1 MNISNS
7 ILEKESPQVREMFT
21 FWAKRMH
28 CEVDFWPLEDDID
41 VHTEGHCER
50 VLLHALRLAN
60 MQKLRIRATIALCHT
75 AIFHDTRR
83 KDNYLDK
90 GHGERAAE
98 YYKAFCAEHAD
109 MHYLPE
115 AYAAIRFHDQDDTL
129 GDAYIQNEGKDEAPA
144 WLTVYHDFKDADAL
158 DRYRLGTWCLD
169 ANYLRSQEAKE
180 MMPFALDLVHQ
191 TIDAETLKRTYALT
205 EPFKDRFKKP

>member
-60 MQKLRIRATIALCHT
+60 MQKLRIRATIALCHA

-115 AYAAIRFHDQDDTL
+115 AYAAIRFHDQDDIL
-129 GDAYIQNEGKDEAPA
+129 GAMPIFRMRAKMKLLHGSRYIMISRMLTH
-144 WLTVYHDFKDADAL
+144 LTVTD
-158 DRYRLGTWCLD
+158 
-169 ANYLRSQEAKE
+169 
-180 MMPFALDLVHQ
+180 
-191 TIDAETLKRTYALT
+191 
-205 EPFKDRFKKP
+205 